1 MKKLVVGLT
10 VLGCYGLMVGA
21 ASAGERWPGNV
32 CKDVQEEL
40 VALERMHAKAFA
52 SIDKVAAAT
61 HLGNARATSL
71 YQLQYHCGGTGG
83 AAAKLA
89 YDNAMAAAEE
99 VQTGKAAAQ
108 HPRSAPAPR
117 APVLC
122 DTTPKAY
129 GGSTTDCF

>member
-21 ASAGERWPGNV
+21 ASAGERWSEET
-32 CKDVQEEL
+32 CKHLQE
-40 VALERMHAKAFA
+40 MKASTYARGITGAQKRFW
-52 SIDKVAAAT
+52 SVAAILIAQRD
-61 HLGNARATSL
+61 N
-71 YQLQYHCGGTGG
+71 CGVSTQAELD
-83 AAAKLA
+83 AALA
-89 YDNAMAAAEE
+89 AVRHEQVAMRPTMPMGLEE
-99 VQTGKAAAQ
+99 DIQPVR
-108 HPRSAPAPR
+108 RSAPAPR